1 MTPSSRRPA
10 PQPPHSRAHRRD
22 ESRAN
27 PRAWP
32 AGNVELASFLPMIY
46 VAWADGH
53 LSPGELGRIRTY
65 LRSEAA
71 LSPGATEIL
80 ESWLDPAAPPSASAL
95 AGLRERIR
103 ELAAGI
109 PAGERRS
116 LARLGAA
123 LARVEGE
130 SGGSGGAQ
138 WSTEGGMRTLQGVEE
153 LLGVLGGE
161 SVRALLEG
169 ETPLPDDSDT
179 SGIPPAAFDVH
190 RMRRLLDGPQA
201 ELRHRVLTLLR
212 DPALRSPSGGEESGG
227 PASMEAHRERTFQ
240 GLQRLAD
247 EGLGLVAYPER
258 LGGQGDVVGSILV
271 FETLGYGDQS
281 LLIKFGVQFG
291 LFGGSVYQLGTRRH
305 HEAWLGPIGRLEV
318 PGCYAMTEVNHGS
331 NVRDL
336 ETVARYLPGEDAF
349 EIHTPHP
356 GARKDWIGNAALH
369 GRVATVFAQLHVGDE
384 EHGVHAFLVPLRDDE
399 GRIEPGIT
407 IEDCGLK
414 VGLNGVDNGRISFH
428 RVRIP
433 RENLLDR
440 FGQVTEDGR
449 YESPIPSAGRRFF
462 TMLGTL
468 VTGRISIAAAAV
480 SAAKS
485 SLAIAVPYSAARRQF
500 GPSGAPE
507 VPVLDYLTQQ
517 RLLLPR
523 IAESYALHF
532 AVRELVQ
539 VYADAQTGRLDQAEA
554 AGGDPVPADIQGRIE
569 VAAAGLKAYA
579 TRHAMETI
587 QGSREACGGRG
598 YLAENRFGTL
608 RADTDIFTTFEGAN
622 VVLLQ
627 LVAKG
632 LLSRYREEMGDL
644 NLRTMVRYLA
654 ERAGSEATRRNP
666 VRSRRTAP
674 GYLRDPG
681 THLEAFQF
689 REGRLLHT
697 VARRLKARLDAGMD
711 SFQAMN
717 ECQDHLVSLA
727 RAHTE
732 TGILEHFHEAAAEA
746 PKEGG
751 LRDRLTALAA
761 LWALWRL
768 EEDRAWFLEAGY
780 MEPQQTRAIR
790 ALVNELC
797 RELRPDAVALVEA
810 FGIPDEVL
818 GAPAAFEA
826 PAPPGGQRP

>member
-1 MTPSSRRPA
+1 MTPSSRVPVA
-10 PQPPHSRAHRRD
+10 S
-22 ESRAN
+22 

-32 AGNVELASFLPMIY
+32 SGNLELASFLPLVY

-53 LSPGELGRIRTY
+53 LSPSELERIREY
-65 LRSEAA
+65 LRSNAA
-71 LSPGATEIL
+71 LSAASMEVL
-80 ESWLDPAAPPSASAL
+80 ESWLDPAGPPSASAL

-103 ELAAGI
+103 EMAAGI

-123 LARVEGE
+123 LARSEGE
-130 SGGSGGAQ
+130 SEGKAGAR

-169 ETPLPDDSDT
+169 ETPLPDGAAPAGAT
-179 SGIPPAAFDVH
+179 SAHFDIH
-190 RMRRLLDGPQA
+190 RMRRVLDGSRA
-201 ELRHRVLTLLR
+201 ELRSRVLTLLR
-212 DPALRSPSGGEESGG
+212 DPALAPPPEVDLGG
-227 PASMEAHRERTFQ
+227 PERLADYRERTFR

-247 EGLGLVAYPER
+247 EGLGLLAYPPR
-258 LGGQGDVVGSILV
+258 LGGQGDVVGSIIV

-291 LFGGSVYQLGTRRH
+291 LFGGSIYQLGTRRH
-305 HEAWLGPIGRLEV
+305 HDAWLEAIGRLHM

-336 ETVARYLPGEDAF
+336 ETVARFLPDEDAF

-384 EHGVHAFLVPLRDDE
+384 EHGVHAFLVPLRNED
-399 GRIEPGIT
+399 GGLEPGVS
-407 IEDCGLK
+407 IEDCGPK
-414 VGLNGVDNGRISFH
+414 VGLNGVDNGRISFD

-440 FGQVTEDGR
+440 FGQVTEEGR

-480 SAAKS
+480 SAGKS
-485 SLAIAVPYSAARRQF
+485 ALAIAVPYSAARRQF

-507 VPVLDYLTQQ
+507 VPVLEYLTQQ

-532 AVRELVQ
+532 AIRDLVQ
-539 VYADAQTGRLDQAEA
+539 MYSDAQSGRLDQAEA
-554 AGGDPVPADIQGRIE
+554 AGGERVPADLQGRIE

-587 QGSREACGGRG
+587 QGCREACGGRG
-598 YLAENRFGTL
+598 YLAENRFGAL

-644 NLRTMVRYLA
+644 NLRTMGRYLA
-654 ERAGSEATRRNP
+654 DRAGSEAARRNP

-674 GYLRDPG
+674 GFLRDPG

-689 REGRLLHT
+689 REARLLHT
-697 VARRLKARLDAGMD
+697 VARRLKARLDDGMD

-717 ECQDHLVSLA
+717 ECQDHLVTLA
-727 RAHTE
+727 RAHIE
-732 TGILEHFHEAAAEA
+732 TQILERFHEAAAEA

-751 LRDRLTALAA
+751 IRDRLTALSA
-761 LWALWRL
+761 LWAVWRL

-780 MEPQQTRAIR
+780 MDPRQTRAIR
-790 ALVNELC
+790 ALVNDLC
-797 RELRPDAVALVEA
+797 RELHPDAVSLVES

-818 GAPAAFEA
+818 RAPAAFET
-826 PAPPGGQRP
+826 PAGPRP